1 MGGGLRR
8 IGSLI
13 AALAITL
20 TGLILPQTANAATLP
35 SSIVNGDFSYPNLN
49 GIFSSSSTSDGT
61 YIEADTGRY
70 FKVKNGQF
78 VTQGPIRG
86 FDQDKFGWRSND
98 SGIGLVHV
106 VELRWQNISNRWAE
120 IAAETTGAS
129 KYLYQDVRTTPGTT
143 LNWRL
148 DHGSRNAHNNEA
160 MQVRIGSTSSQTA
173 QQAYRI
179 SSRSGDPIGS
189 VGTTIRTSGSVENGK
204 WSTYGGSYKVPAGQ
218 TVTRFTFLSLY
229 DTADPNGAHAEGNE
243 IDNVQFGV
251 EVPPP
256 VEPDEPDPVYVD
268 LHYNA
273 NGGNGSHADTTVEEN
288 TTATIPSNL
297 NNSFNRPG
305 YTLTGWTEN
314 PNGSGTVYQPGGR
327 IPMGTSDKTLYAQW
341 SANDVHLNYD
351 ANGGNGT
358 HDPTEGEVNT
368 NITIPGDLND
378 SFDRPGYEITSWNT
392 KPDGSGTTYQPGGNV
407 PMGTTD
413 QTIYAQWDSIDV
425 QLKYDPNGGEGSHD
439 PTKGKANS
447 DITIPS
453 DINDPFHR
461 DHYEL
466 TGWNTKPDGSGDSY
480 APNDKVHMGITDQ
493 TLYAQWKRIPVK
505 VNYDPNGGN
514 GSHDPTTGDAGS
526 DITIPSDVN
535 DPFNK
540 PGSILTGW
548 NTKPDGSGDSYE
560 PGDKLPM
567 GDEDKTLYAQ
577 WKELP
582 SVMPSTGGDG
592 APVLPAIIAG
602 AGLIV
607 ALAGW
612 LIARRMRGDAR

>member
-1 MGGGLRR
+1 MP
-8 IGSLI
+8 
-13 AALAITL
+13 T
-20 TGLILPQTANAATLP
+20 
-35 SSIVNGDFSYPNLN
+35 SIVNGDFSYPNLN

-70 FKVKNGQF
+70 FKWMNGQF

-120 IAAETTGAS
+120 IAAETTGAG

-148 DHGSRNAHNNEA
+148 DHGSRNANNNEA

-189 VGTTIRTSGSVENGK
+189 VGTTIRTSGSVEDGQ

-229 DTADPNGAHAEGNE
+229 DTSDPNGAHAEGNE

-256 VEPDEPDPVYVD
+256 VEPEEPDPVYVN

-297 NNSFNRPG
+297 NGSFTRPG

-314 PNGSGTVYQPGGR
+314 PNGSGTIYQPGGR

-341 SANDVHLNYD
+341 SENDVHLNYD
-351 ANGGNGT
+351 ANGGNGA
-358 HDPTEGEVNT
+358 HDPTVGKVNS
-368 NITIPGDLND
+368 N
-378 SFDRPGYEITSWNT
+378 
-392 KPDGSGTTYQPGGNV
+392 
-407 PMGTTD
+407 
-413 QTIYAQWDSIDV
+413 
-425 QLKYDPNGGEGSHD
+425 
-439 PTKGKANS
+439 
-447 DITIPS
+447 ITIPS
-453 DINDPFHR
+453 DVDEAFNR

-466 TGWNTKPDGSGDSY
+466 TGWNTKPDGTGTGYTEGGSVS
-480 APNDKVHMGITDQ
+480 MGTTNQ

-505 VNYDPNGGN
+505 VNYDPNTGE
-514 GSHDPTTGDAGS
+514 GSHDPTTGNAGEG
-526 DITIPSDVN
+526 ITIPDDVN
-535 DPFNK
+535 DPFHK
-540 PGSILTGW
+540 DGSILTGW
-548 NTKPDGSGDSYE
+548 NTKPDGTGDSYQ
-560 PGDKLPM
+560 PGDNIPM

-577 WKELP
+577 WKDLP
-582 SVMPSTGGDG
+582 SVLPTTGGNG
-592 APVLPAIIAG
+592 TGIPVTPVLIGTAVLAAI
-602 AGLIV
+602 GLAIG
-607 ALAGW
+607 L
-612 LIARRMRGDAR
+612 RMRRRN